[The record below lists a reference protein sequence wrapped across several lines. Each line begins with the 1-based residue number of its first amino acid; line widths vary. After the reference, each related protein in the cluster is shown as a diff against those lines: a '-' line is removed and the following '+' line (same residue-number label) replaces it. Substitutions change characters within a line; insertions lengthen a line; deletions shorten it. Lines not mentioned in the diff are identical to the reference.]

1 MDILIPLVVIS
12 AILLVSIRKF
22 KPQVWK
28 KVVQL
33 SSRNRMSWLKKFIKF
48 ITPLSYVEIRT
59 RNKKGR
65 YIADDPTTIENEAYK
80 KVLRKKPLSSKR
92 K

>member
-1 MDILIPLVVIS
+1 
-12 AILLVSIRKF
+12 
-22 KPQVWK
+22 
-28 KVVQL
+28 
-33 SSRNRMSWLKKFIKF
+33 MSWLKSL
-48 ITPLSYVEIRT
+48 LSGSPRFLTIEVRT

-65 YIADDPTTIENEAYK
+65 YIADDPATIENEAYK

>member
-22 KPQVWK
+22 KPEVWK

-33 SSRNRMSWLKKFIKF
+33 S
-48 ITPLSYVEIRT
+48 
-59 RNKKGR
+59 
-65 YIADDPTTIENEAYK
+65 
-80 KVLRKKPLSSKR
+80 LRSK
-92 K
+92 

>member
-1 MDILIPLVVIS
+1 LYQSENSNLN
-12 AILLVSIRKF
+12 F
-22 KPQVWK
+22 GK
-28 KVVQL
+28 KLQL
-33 SSRNRMSWLKKFIKF
+33 SLRNKMSWLKKFIKF
-48 ITPLSYVEIRT
+48 ITPLSYVEVRT

-65 YIADDPTTIENEAYK
+65 YIADDPATIENEAYK

>member
-1 MDILIPLVVIS
+1 
-12 AILLVSIRKF
+12 
-22 KPQVWK
+22 
-28 KVVQL
+28 
-33 SSRNRMSWLKKFIKF
+33 MSWFKSFLKF
-48 ITPLSYVEIRT
+48 ITPPSLTEVVRA

>member
-1 MDILIPLVVIS
+1 
-12 AILLVSIRKF
+12 
-22 KPQVWK
+22 
-28 KVVQL
+28 
-33 SSRNRMSWLKKFIKF
+33 MSWLKKFIKF
-48 ITPLSYVEIRT
+48 ITPSLTEVVRT

-65 YIADDPTTIENEAYK
+65 YIADDPATIENEAYK

>member
-1 MDILIPLVVIS
+1 
-12 AILLVSIRKF
+12 
-22 KPQVWK
+22 
-28 KVVQL
+28 
-33 SSRNRMSWLKKFIKF
+33 MSWLKKFIKF
-48 ITPLSYVEIRT
+48 ITPLSYVEVRT

>member
-1 MDILIPLVVIS
+1 
-12 AILLVSIRKF
+12 
-22 KPQVWK
+22 
-28 KVVQL
+28 
-33 SSRNRMSWLKKFIKF
+33 MSWFKKFIKF
-48 ITPLSYVEIRT
+48 ITPLSYVEVRA

-65 YIADDPTTIENEAYK
+65 YIADDPATIENEAYK

>member
-28 KVVQL
+28 KIVQL
-33 SSRNRMSWLKKFIKF
+33 SLRSKMSWLKRFIKW
-48 ITPLSYVEIRT
+48 ITPLSTVEP
-59 RNKKGR
+59 KKKRGR
-65 YIADDPTTIENEAYK
+65 P
-80 KVLRKKPLSSKR
+80 RKK
-92 K
+92 

>member
-1 MDILIPLVVIS
+1 MHLKDGKNSFQNL
-12 AILLVSIRKF
+12 KN
-22 KPQVWK
+22 K
-28 KVVQL
+28 
-33 SSRNRMSWLKKFIKF
+33 MSWFKKFIKF
-48 ITPLSYVEIRT
+48 ITPLSYVEVRT

-65 YIADDPTTIENEAYK
+65 YIADDPATIENEAYK

>member
-28 KVVQL
+28 KIVQL
-33 SSRNRMSWLKKFIKF
+33 SLRNKMSWLKKFIKW
-48 ITPLSYVEIRT
+48 ITPLSTIEPKK
-59 RNKKGR
+59 KKGR
-65 YIADDPTTIENEAYK
+65 P
-80 KVLRKKPLSSKR
+80 RKK
-92 K
+92 

>member
-1 MDILIPLVVIS
+1 LHLKDGKNSFQNL
-12 AILLVSIRKF
+12 KN
-22 KPQVWK
+22 K
-28 KVVQL
+28 
-33 SSRNRMSWLKKFIKF
+33 MSWFKKFIKF
-48 ITPLSYVEIRT
+48 ITPLSYVEVRT

-65 YIADDPTTIENEAYK
+65 YIADDPATIENEAYK